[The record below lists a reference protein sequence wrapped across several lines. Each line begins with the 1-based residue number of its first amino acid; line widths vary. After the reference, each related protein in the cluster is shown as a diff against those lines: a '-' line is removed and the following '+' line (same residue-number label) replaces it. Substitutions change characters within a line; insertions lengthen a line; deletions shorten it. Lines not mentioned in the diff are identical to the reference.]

1 MAHGILGLD
10 HALIGVRDLA
20 AARAAWE
27 RLGFVATPLGRHLGR
42 GTGNHCLMF
51 ARDYLELI
59 GIVDPAG
66 PPSRLTGLLAERGEG
81 AIGAALAAAS
91 ADAARA
97 SFLTAGLDPPP
108 VAELRRPSEQG
119 ELRFRLAELPAEATP
134 DLRLFVCEHETP
146 ELLRRP
152 EWLDHPN
159 GAVGLRSVVV
169 AVDDPAAR
177 QAGLERLFG
186 AGATASTD
194 DVVTVFAGRHRL
206 LFVTEQDLA
215 FLHPQLELAPGPL
228 PRGAALS
235 VEVRDLDRAARLLE
249 RAGVDFAETG
259 AALQVPPEF
268 ATGVALSLVPASA

>member
-27 RLGFVATPLGRHLGR
+27 RLGFVAAPLGRHVGR
-42 GTGNHCLMF
+42 STGNHCLMF
-51 ARDYLELI
+51 PRDYLELI

-66 PPSRLTGLLAERGEG
+66 PPSRLAGLLAERGEG
-81 AIGAALAAAS
+81 VIGAALAAAAES
-91 ADAARA
+91 ARA
-97 SFLTAGLDPPP
+97 SFAAAGLEPPP
-108 VAELRRPSEQG
+108 VAELRRPSVNG

-169 AVDDPAAR
+169 AVADPAAR

-186 AGATASTD
+186 AGSTASTD
-194 DVVTVFAGRHRL
+194 DVVTVFSGRHRL

-215 FLHPQLELAPGPL
+215 FLHPQLELAPGPV

-259 AALQVPPEF
+259 AALQVPPEL
-268 ATGVALSLVPASA
+268 ASGVALSLVPAAP